1 MAGPS
6 EGGSEVNTEQA
17 LDVLHEALLTT
28 LAISA
33 PIMLVGMAVGVIV
46 SLIQAM
52 TQIQETS
59 LAFIPK
65 ILALFI
71 ALSLFL
77 PFMLSELAK
86 FTENIMDRIV
96 SIG

>member
-1 MAGPS
+1 
-6 EGGSEVNTEQA
+6 VNTEQA

-33 PIMLVGMAVGVIV
+33 PIMLVGMIVGVIV

>member
-1 MAGPS
+1 M
-6 EGGSEVNTEQA
+6 NTEQA
-17 LDVLHEALLTT
+17 LDVMHEALLTT
-28 LAISA
+28 LTIAA
-33 PIMLVGMAVGVIV
+33 PVMLIGMTVGLVI

-96 SIG
+96 SIS

>member
-1 MAGPS
+1 MM
-6 EGGSEVNTEQA
+6 
-17 LDVLHEALLTT
+17 
-28 LAISA
+28 I
-33 PIMLVGMAVGVIV
+33 VGMVVGVII
-46 SLIQAM
+46 SLLQAM

-96 SIG
+96 SMG

>member
-1 MAGPS
+1 MNS
-6 EGGSEVNTEQA
+6 EQA
-17 LDVLHEALLTT
+17 LDVLHEALLVT
-28 LAISA
+28 LTVAA
-33 PIMLVGMAVGVIV
+33 PMMIVGMVVGIAV
-46 SLIQAM
+46 SLFQAM

-59 LAFIPK
+59 LAFVPK
-65 ILALFI
+65 LLALFI
-71 ALSLFL
+71 ALFIFL

>member
-1 MAGPS
+1 M
-6 EGGSEVNTEQA
+6 NTEQA
-17 LDVLHEALLTT
+17 LDVLHEALLVT
-28 LAISA
+28 LIISA
-33 PIMLVGMAVGVIV
+33 PMMLIGMIVGTVI

-65 ILALFI
+65 MLALFI

-77 PFMLSELAK
+77 PFMLGELAK

-96 SIG
+96 SIS

>member
-1 MAGPS
+1 M
-6 EGGSEVNTEQA
+6 NTEQA

-28 LAISA
+28 LTIAA
-33 PIMLVGMAVGVIV
+33 PIMLVGMVVGIVV
-46 SLIQAM
+46 SLFQAM

-77 PFMLSELAK
+77 PFMLNELAK

-96 SIG
+96 SIS